1 MENGGQIFYT
11 KQPFEAGKLFTVLQA
26 GRIRTTSMQRMHHG
40 PENGYRL
47 EYMLQGTGYV
57 STEGD
62 GSMIQ
67 VTAGQLLCIR
77 QGCGAVIW
85 SDREEPGERIWF
97 RLEGSFADALFSL
110 YRIPDVYAA
119 ASPALPECLALAEL
133 LAGGKEDPATCG
145 ETAALLSAILVKTM
159 APVLFPDERQEVSV
173 SRRMQAY
180 IDSHLYED
188 LHLDGLAVQFGYAKM
203 HLIRL
208 FRDEIGITPMQYV
221 LRQRMDAACK
231 MLTGTVMPVAE
242 IAGMLHYSSAQHFTA
257 AFRKHTGVTPA
268 VYRKEQGITEKTKT
282 AEADV

>member
-1 MENGGQIFYT
+1 MENGGQIIYT
-11 KQPFEAGKLFTVLQA
+11 KQPFAAGELFTVLQA
-26 GRIRTTSMQRMHHG
+26 GRIRTMSMQRVHHG

-77 QGCGAVIW
+77 KGCGAVIW

-97 RLEGSFADALFSL
+97 RLEGTFPDALFSL
-110 YRIPDVYAA
+110 CRIPDVYAA
-119 ASPALPECLALAEL
+119 SSPALPECMALAEL
-133 LAGGKEDPATCG
+133 LAEGREDPDACG
-145 ETAALLSAILVKTM
+145 QAASLLSAILVKTM
-159 APVLFPDERQEVSV
+159 APVLFPAERQETSV

-221 LRQRMDAACK
+221 LQKRMDAACK

-242 IAGMLHYSSAQHFTA
+242 IAQMLHYSSAQHFTA

-268 VYRKEQGITEKTKT
+268 AYRKERAGRER
-282 AEADV
+282 